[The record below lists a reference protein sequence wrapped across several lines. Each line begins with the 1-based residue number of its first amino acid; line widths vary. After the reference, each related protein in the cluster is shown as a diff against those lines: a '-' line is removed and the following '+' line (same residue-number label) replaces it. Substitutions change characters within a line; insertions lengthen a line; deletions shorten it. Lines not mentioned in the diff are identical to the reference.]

1 MLDTIP
7 PPPSGILTEMEG
19 HGGNTFVF
27 ASLLMTREEF
37 PKFEI

>member
-7 PPPSGILTEMEG
+7 PPSSGILTEMEG
-19 HGGNTFVF
+19 YGGNIFVF
-27 ASLLMTREEF
+27 ASLLMTIKEF